1 MADENP
7 SQQASEGAPEEKP
20 ATVPAPEGWDE
31 AFGADAPQAHGFPR
45 GRPVDGCARAV
56 AAERRGSWRLR
67 GRAWCPVR
75 HPELSSAP
83 AAGRCPLC
91 RCWRIRR
98 SAAAKPFRPGLAA
111 AGSRR
116 GARSTTAY
124 AKSCLS
130 AGWADCKQPGFWKKT
145 AFMGL
150 IELVPILNFV
160 NQGYMLEWSK
170 EVPFG
175 GRTSLPQK
183 VVTGRNFEIGFYAFV
198 ISLVFSLV
206 AGLAGGILGWIPLI
220 GWIATVVI
228 GFLVAMFTYILNLRM
243 AMRSQLGEGFKVGD
257 AWKAIKRDWSGL
269 LWAIL
274 APGLIAAGVILVVS
288 LVYTFLAVLFLIP
301 VIGMTAYPDPAY
313 MVSAIVGGG
322 LGFAL
327 LTLVFAYICCGP
339 VRFLSWWVTVRPLTG
354 WPVMLASGPTWCRAC
369 GLPVRKMTLFTV
381 PCSGLATHWR
391 EGPICALP

>member
-1 MADENP
+1 MADENL

-20 ATVPAPEGWDE
+20 VTVPAPEGWDE
-31 AFGADAPQAHGFPR
+31 AFGADAPKPTASPEAAQST
-45 GRPVDGCARAV
+45 V
-56 AAERRGSWRLR
+56 AQEPWQPKDEGVGAYGAAP
-67 GRAWCPVR
+67 GVQCGTPN
-75 HPELSSAP
+75 SAQP
-83 AAGRCPLC
+83 QQPGAAPY
-91 RCWRIRR
+91 
-98 SAAAKPFRPGLAA
+98 AA
-111 AGSRR
+111 AGGF
-116 GARSTTAY
+116 GAQPPQNPSGQAWQQPAPAGAPIPTTAY

-327 LTLVFAYICCGP
+327 LTLVFAYIC
-339 VRFLSWWVTVRPLTG
+339 SWAGVVSQLVGYRAAAHWVARYAGEWTYLV
-354 WPVMLASGPTWCRAC
+354 
-369 GLPVRKMTLFTV
+369 
-381 PCSGLATHWR
+381 
-391 EGPICALP
+391 

>member
-1 MADENP
+1 
-7 SQQASEGAPEEKP
+7 
-20 ATVPAPEGWDE
+20 
-31 AFGADAPQAHGFPR
+31 
-45 GRPVDGCARAV
+45 
-56 AAERRGSWRLR
+56 
-67 GRAWCPVR
+67 
-75 HPELSSAP
+75 
-83 AAGRCPLC
+83 
-91 RCWRIRR
+91 
-98 SAAAKPFRPGLAA
+98 
-111 AGSRR
+111 
-116 GARSTTAY
+116 
-124 AKSCLS
+124 
-130 AGWADCKQPGFWKKT
+130 
-145 AFMGL
+145 MGL

-220 GWIATVVI
+220 GWIATVAI
-228 GFLVAMFTYILNLRM
+228 GFLVSMFTYILNLRM

-313 MVSAIVGGG
+313 MVSAIVDGG

-327 LTLVFAYICCGP
+327 LTLVFAYIC
-339 VRFLSWWVTVRPLTG
+339 SWAGVVSQLVGYRAAAHWVARYAGEWTYLV
-354 WPVMLASGPTWCRAC
+354 
-369 GLPVRKMTLFTV
+369 
-381 PCSGLATHWR
+381 
-391 EGPICALP
+391 